1 MGRQQARHMDDR
13 AVSQFRN
20 ILDQYGFP
28 LAGWLVVA
36 VALSSAAIDQDFAF
50 AVYLV
55 SFLYYGL
62 YWRAFAWGVRSF
74 SAFKQDALLLKALSV
89 GALAIVYARQPLD
102 PLSLAV
108 ITLGVALN
116 ACAAAVLGIDRTY
129 YGIEIAGLPP
139 LRATAFPYSV
149 LSHPMI
155 VGNVLAFGGTL
166 INPSF
171 RDTWWP
177 LASLHVALN
186 LGLLAMELAGPH
198 RQRALKL
205 GGAALLAGVI
215 VTLAALRPWDFSLE
229 AFGNGPP

>member
-1 MGRQQARHMDDR
+1 MDDR

-28 LAGWLVVA
+28 LAGWFLVA
-36 VALSSAAIDQDFAF
+36 VALASAAIDRDFAL

-55 SFLYYGL
+55 SFLYYAL

-74 SAFKQDALLLKALSV
+74 PAFKHDALLLKALSV
-89 GALAIVYARQPLD
+89 GALAIVYAKEPLD

-108 ITLGVALN
+108 IALGVGLN
-116 ACAAAVLGIDRTY
+116 ARAAAVLGIDRTY
-129 YGIEIAGLPP
+129 YGIEVAGLPP

-155 VGNVLAFGGTL
+155 VGNVMAFGGTL
-166 INPSF
+166 INPGF
-171 RDTWWP
+171 REAWWP

-186 LGLLAMELAGPH
+186 LGLLAMELTGLQ
-198 RQRALKL
+198 RQRAVKV
-205 GGAALLAGVI
+205 GGVAVFSAVI
-215 VTLAALRPWDFSLE
+215 VALAALRPWELPLR
-229 AFGNGPP
+229 AFGNGTP